1 MITKSNTSCKI
12 AEIGTIKIKMF
23 DRAIKTLTD
32 VRHILELK
40 RNLISLSTF
49 DLKGID
55 ILVRATF

>member
-32 VRHILELK
+32 VRHIPELK